1 MVTLRPVTRAL
12 VPVDCEAARRISS
25 PNYDEFQSD
34 KEIWD
39 LIQAIPENVLRIT
52 MAHCDVDDLANAL
65 TEGGAEAL
73 AHSGEQMQDLVES
86 SLTKEIPNLLWVYE
100 ITSPKRPD
108 EPQLGVGGYAAT
120 SEIRT
125 EQTPQGSIIR
135 NEGVR
140 PEKAQGR
147 ANLID
152 ATNSYIG
159 TVNLAVKDD
168 SGELT
173 AVLSTTAGSR
183 DCDYEVVDEAGN
195 RHRIWLVTDSEPQ
208 QKLIDLL
215 AAEPAAYVA
224 DGNHRSAAA
233 AALGKDYFL
242 TVFFPTGQL
251 GLEPYNRLLPL
262 NGVTA
267 ESFRKQVA
275 ENFEVTELTGAAIYR
290 PDVVNKI
297 GVYIAGKWYELTPKS
312 NSFDPENAAESIDAN
327 IVQRHIIGKILGM
340 SDSRDKRINY
350 VGGNKTS
357 EYLVERV
364 NNGDFDLAISLA
376 PVTMQQFVNVCD
388 QNRFMPPKS
397 TWFDPKVR
405 SGLVIALLG
414 E

>member
-1 MVTLRPVTRAL
+1 MITLRPVTRAL
-12 VPVDCEAARRISS
+12 VPVNSEAAQRVSS

-39 LIQAIPENVLRIT
+39 LLQAKPENVLRIT
-52 MAHCDVDDLANAL
+52 MAHCHVDDLANAL
-65 TEGGAEAL
+65 EEGGEEAL
-73 AHSGEQMQDLVES
+73 AHSGEQMQDLVAS
-86 SLTKEIPNLLWVYE
+86 PLMKELQGLLWVYE

-125 EQTPQGSIIR
+125 EQTPNGSIIR

-152 ATNSYIG
+152 ATNAYIG
-159 TVNLAVKDD
+159 TVNLAVKDE

-173 AVLSTTAGSR
+173 SVMSETVNSR

-195 RHRIWLVTDSEPQ
+195 RHRIWWVTESGEQ

-233 AALGKDYFL
+233 ATLGKDYFL
-242 TVFFPTGQL
+242 TVFFLTQQL
-251 GLEPYNRLLPL
+251 GLEPYNRLLSL
-262 NGVTA
+262 NDVSP
-267 ESFRKQVA
+267 EVFLEQLA
-275 ENFEVTELTGAAIYR
+275 ENFEFNELVGATTYR
-290 PDVVNKI
+290 PNVVNKV
-297 GVYIAGKWYELTPKS
+297 GVYIAGKWYELLPKAG
-312 NSFDPENAAESIDAN
+312 SFDPDNAAESIDAD
-327 IVQRHIIGKILGM
+327 IVQRHIFDKILGM
-340 SDSRDKRINY
+340 PDNRDKRINY

-376 PVTMQQFVNVCD
+376 PVTMEQFVKVCD

-405 SGLVIALLG
+405 SGLVIALL